1 MKHFKDPKT
10 GAVFAYEDGVDQKY
24 IRPGL
29 VLMTDA
35 ELDSI
40 REQNEQEK
48 RIAQIQAA
56 LADIDARTI
65 RPLRAGEMDRVAEL
79 EAQAK
84 ALRDELNDIK
94 P

>member
-1 MKHFKDPKT
+1 MHKIVRRLNKET
-10 GAVFAYEDGVDQKY
+10 GQRVEV
-24 IRPGL
+24 IEE
-29 VLMTDA
+29 MTEA
-35 ELDSI
+35 EIASLAPSQQD
-40 REQNEQEK
+40 
-48 RIAQIQAA
+48 RIAEIQAA
-56 LADIDARTI
+56 LAEIDAKTI

>member
-1 MKHFKDPKT
+1 MQKIVRRLNKET
-10 GAVFAYEDGVDQKY
+10 GQRVEVIED
-24 IRPGL
+24 
-29 VLMTDA
+29 MTEA
-35 ELDSI
+35 EIASLASSQQD
-40 REQNEQEK
+40 

-79 EAQAK
+79 EAQAQ